1 MAFKIRKKAPKPAL
15 SQVKDTAWPDNP
27 DVRRWLNWAISL
39 IGEKT
44 WLGRKAKLKSFESG
58 RQPASHQAPADFN
71 FPVTP
76 DNRAGWYLYQC
87 ELYLD
92 SPFDFDMPQCSRI
105 IPVVQRLGSHLD
117 KIVLIPGATERMQ
130 RSLVGTGIDIDSIL
144 FELTV
149 ASAYSRRGFTS
160 VEFLPESPS
169 IKTPGLRMLRNDREF
184 FVECKRKRKMT
195 EYDRKE
201 RERGWQLSA
210 KLRKELVGNR
220 MPVLVDI
227 VFHIPLSG
235 CSDDVLDRKV
245 VPVLKVATYGTIIED
260 GELTVCLRQARV
272 NDLKET
278 LRTSMVRIDGPL
290 LYEKLY
296 GTFERWRGYT
306 GAGIFRPSPSKPRY
320 ITDVSFAAGCIW
332 SCDAPDAM
340 RAKAQHFRRDLAEAV
355 DQLPPGKPSA
365 VHLGFEAYDGEGV
378 EAIRYTRLKDEM
390 MKGFNPGDRSL
401 EAVYCHLFEF
411 ESTSTENWA
420 VNEKCDFWLRD
431 PASRNW
437 LLNPS
442 MLVAEEN

>member
-1 MAFKIRKKAPKPAL
+1 MAFKIRRKSPKPAS

-27 DVRRWLNWAISL
+27 DVRRWLNWATSL
-39 IGEKT
+39 IGERT
-44 WLGRKAKLKSFESG
+44 WIDRKAKLKSFASG
-58 RQPASHQAPADFN
+58 SQSASPQTPVDFN

-76 DNRAGWYLYQC
+76 DDRAGWYLYQC

-117 KIVLIPGATERMQ
+117 KIVLIPGARERMH
-130 RSLVGTGIDIDSIL
+130 RSLVGTGVDIDSVL

-149 ASAYSRRGFTS
+149 ASAYSRRGFTDI
-160 VEFLPESPS
+160 EFLPESPS
-169 IKTPGLRMLRNDREF
+169 IKTPDLKMLRNGREF

-195 EYDRKE
+195 EYARKE
-201 RERGWQLSA
+201 RERWWQLSA
-210 KLRKELVGNR
+210 KVRKELIDNR
-220 MPVLVDI
+220 MPALVDI
-227 VFHIPLSG
+227 VFHVPLLE
-235 CSDDVLDRKV
+235 CSDDILDRKV
-245 VPVLKVATYGTIIED
+245 LPLLKVAMHGKIVED
-260 GELTVCLRQARV
+260 GELTVSLRQARLD
-272 NDLKET
+272 DLKET
-278 LRTSMVRIDGPL
+278 LRTSLVRIDGTL

-306 GAGIFRPSPSKPRY
+306 GAGIFRPSGSKPRY

-355 DQLPPGKPSA
+355 YQLPSAKPSA

-390 MKGFNPGDRSL
+390 MNGFDPGDRSL

-420 VNEKCDFWLRD
+420 VNERCDYWLKD
-431 PASRNW
+431 SASQSW
-437 LLNPS
+437 LLSPS